1 LIEGIHGDKLVKGY
15 WDVKTNE
22 KKKKLVKDK
31 AADVSESPAKK
42 QKVSHSEGVQ
52 AGGGDAQKKKKNNK
66 EIAVESDEDEDE
78 HDVRG
83 DVSFVD
89 MVSNLISPL
98 NSRFDTADKSIKEM
112 SSRREVIGDQVEER
126 IDAKFE
132 RRFGSIE
139 NEVKQMKE
147 HLKVIGVGLL
157 GQTGIAYS
165 TLNSRVVIREMFST
179 QEEQGHPK
187 PQTQQTPKVP
197 RKPTNNQY
205 VTSPPPVS

>member
-1 LIEGIHGDKLVKGY
+1 MVPKAELSELFHTWPDELEDPALNHLIEDIHEAKLVKGY
-15 WDVKTNE
+15 QDVKTNE

-31 AADVSESPAKK
+31 AANVSESPAKK

-52 AGGGDAQKKKKNNK
+52 AGGGDAQKKKKNK
-66 EIAVESDEDEDE
+66 EVAVKSDEDEDK

-98 NSRFDTADKSIKEM
+98 NSRFDTVDKSIREI
-112 SSRREVIGDQVEER
+112 SSRLEVIGDQVEER

-147 HLKVIGVGLL
+147 HLKVLDGVGLT
-157 GQTGIAYS
+157 GQTGITDLA
-165 TLNSRVVIREMFST
+165 LNSGIADLALN
-179 QEEQGHPK
+179 
-187 PQTQQTPKVP
+187 P
-197 RKPTNNQY
+197 RG
-205 VTSPPPVS
+205 SRPP